1 MINSYILVAD
11 KHMPVGRSHIA
22 LNLYNFFLKPFNQ
35 FGWIQLTG

>member
-11 KHMPVGRSHIA
+11 KHTSGRRSHIA
-22 LNLYNFFLKPFNQ
+22 LNSYNFFLKPFSV